1 MFLVFFNKFM
11 YKDDYL
17 IFEDE
22 SGCVKLMG
30 SVVLFLM
37 YVIGMFSKFLFF
49 ILFFLM
55 NFLLV

>member
-1 MFLVFFNKFM
+1 M

-55 NFLLV
+55 NFLLVRVKN